1 MESSLAHL
9 FGCKWVKNDTCSQVS
24 YVVFGGVPYYLAML
38 DQQKSLPQ
46 NIDELLF
53 HPDGQLHNEYTNLY
67 QAMFRNAENHLT
79 IVSAIAIK
87 SKGMTRNEI
96 LEQTGLP
103 NAGSTTRILE
113 ELEQSDFIRRYV
125 AFGQKKRRHESL
137 VCL

>member
-1 MESSLAHL
+1 
-9 FGCKWVKNDTCSQVS
+9 
-24 YVVFGGVPYYLAML
+24 
-38 DQQKSLPQ
+38 
-46 NIDELLF
+46 
-53 HPDGQLHNEYTNLY
+53 
-67 QAMFRNAENHLT
+67 MFRNAENHLT

-137 VCL
+137 VSL